1 MRNIA
6 TLNRQLQ
13 EILGRLSQ
21 SPKPVITRYKGLGEM
36 DAMQLWDTTMDPEQ
50 RTLLQVELE
59 DTIDADSTFQQ
70 LMGDEVEPRRI
81 FIEENAMYVKNLDA

>member
-1 MRNIA
+1 
-6 TLNRQLQ
+6 
-13 EILGRLSQ
+13 
-21 SPKPVITRYKGLGEM
+21 
-36 DAMQLWDTTMDPEQ
+36 MDPEQ

-70 LMGDEVEPRRI
+70 LMGDEVEPRRK